1 MKIVSNISIY
11 LISFSLLKIM
21 ATEKE
26 EGKPKSLGKRFTA
39 LFGPYARSPIQGVFL
54 ILTGVVFAMA
64 LPLFV

>member
-1 MKIVSNISIY
+1 MV
-11 LISFSLLKIM
+11 
-21 ATEKE
+21 AAKE

-64 LPLFV
+64 LPLFI